1 MNRTTVR
8 TRNLLLF
15 VFPALGIYVL
25 FSVFPLISSLFLSL
39 LDTKSPGGPRF
50 AGLDNFAYLFGNPT
64 ASARFWNAF
73 GNNVEYFLV
82 HIVVE
87 IPVAL
92 LMAALLTSGAARR
105 LTGFYRTM
113 LFIPTT
119 LSVVITGFVWRLII
133 NPLWGLV
140 GFPLLG
146 NADTAL
152 PTVSLMAVWQYI
164 GIPMIFL
171 YTALLAVPDDLLEA
185 ARIDGASG
193 WRAFW
198 SVKFPL
204 IAPQFGLIA
213 ILTYIWTF
221 NGFDLVYALNGA
233 SPGPNYHTDIFGTL
247 FYRTFFGES
256 GRLADPDLGATVAT
270 VIFLVILVATAAWF
284 ALVQFRLR
292 SYEQ

>member
-1 MNRTTVR
+1 MNTTLTR
-8 TRNLLLF
+8 NRNLLLF
-15 VFPALGIYVL
+15 VLPALVIYAV
-25 FSVFPLISSLFLSL
+25 FAVFPLVSSLFLSL
-39 LDTKSPGGPRF
+39 LDTDGPGGPRF
-50 AGLDNFAYLFGNPT
+50 VGLDNFAYLFGNPT

-73 GNNVEYFLV
+73 GNNFQYFTI

-92 LMAALLTSGAARR
+92 LIAALLTSGVTRR
-105 LTGFYRTM
+105 STGAYRTL
-113 LFIPTT
+113 LFTPTV
-119 LSVVITGFVWRLII
+119 LSVVITGFIWRLII

-171 YTALLAVPDDLLEA
+171 YTALLAVPGDLLEA
-185 ARIDGASG
+185 ARIDGAG
-193 WRAFW
+193 AWRTFW

-204 IAPQFGLIA
+204 IAPMFGLIA

-221 NGFDLVYALNGA
+221 NGFDLIYALKGA

-270 VIFLVILVATAAWF
+270 VIFFIILVATAAWF
-284 ALVQFRLR
+284 AVVQFRLK
-292 SYEQ
+292 SYER